1 MHSRAIKRMEIN
13 RNLSL
18 IPEDKIDQIANFI
31 EFFLYKS
38 QARKRTP
45 VRLRGIWKN
54 KGFEKIKDMESELKE
69 ARASLTKAILK
80 RDV

>member
-1 MHSRAIKRMEIN
+1 MKRMEIN

-18 IPEDKIDQIANFI
+18 IPEEKIDEIADFI

-38 QARKRTP
+38 QTRKRAP

-54 KGFEKIKDMESELKE
+54 KGFEKIKDIESELKKTQ
-69 ARASLTKAILK
+69 ASLTNAILK